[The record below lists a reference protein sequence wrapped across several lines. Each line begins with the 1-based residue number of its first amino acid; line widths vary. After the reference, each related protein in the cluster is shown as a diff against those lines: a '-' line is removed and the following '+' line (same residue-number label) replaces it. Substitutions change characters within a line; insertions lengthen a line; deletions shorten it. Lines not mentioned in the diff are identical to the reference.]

1 MALVDLGTDVLD
13 KVLAHLGIAPRDHCA
28 AASACTALRCCYL
41 GGAKT
46 SPLTR
51 LFAAGRREAPTG
63 LRAQLREL
71 GALRGHTSAVHAA
84 QFSPDGTKLVSGS
97 SDKTVRIW
105 DAVTGECE
113 QTLEGH
119 SSAVT
124 SASFSPDGT
133 KVVSG
138 SYGMKVVSADDSLLG
153 GPDST
158 VRIWDA
164 VTGECERTLEG
175 HLWYVTSASFSL
187 DGTKVVSGSADKTVR
202 IWDAV
207 TGECERTLEG
217 HSNVVN
223 SALFSPDGTKVVSG
237 SQDQTVR
244 IWDAVT
250 GEWKQTLEGHSNVVT
265 SASFNPDG
273 LKVVSASHDET
284 VRVW

>member
-1 MALVDLGTDVLD
+1 MGPMALVDLGTDVLD
-13 KVLAHLGIAPRDHCA
+13 KVLAHLGIAPRDHSA

-51 LFAAGRREAPTG
+51 LFATGRREAPTG

-138 SYGMKVVSADDSLLG
+138 STDE
-153 GPDST
+153 T

-164 VTGECERTLEG
+164 VTGECE
-175 HLWYVTSASFSL
+175 
-187 DGTKVVSGSADKTVR
+187 
-202 IWDAV
+202 
-207 TGECERTLEG
+207 
-217 HSNVVN
+217 
-223 SALFSPDGTKVVSG
+223 
-237 SQDQTVR
+237 
-244 IWDAVT
+244 
-250 GEWKQTLEGHSNVVT
+250 QTLEGHFELGR
-265 SASFNPDG
+265 SASFS
-273 LKVVSASHDET
+273 SA
-284 VRVW
+284 